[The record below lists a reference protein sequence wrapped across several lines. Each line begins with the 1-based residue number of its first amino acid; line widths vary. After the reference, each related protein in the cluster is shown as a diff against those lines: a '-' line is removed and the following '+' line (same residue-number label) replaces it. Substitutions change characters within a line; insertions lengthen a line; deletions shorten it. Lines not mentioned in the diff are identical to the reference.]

1 MTSERCVS
9 GVDGLSEVNY
19 SLRMVDGVKL
29 MRTREFDRWLRKLAQ
44 RNAADAARVGRRLQR
59 IEDGIIGDVKHFGAI
74 GEIRIHDGPGYRVY
88 FLKHEGGFILL
99 CGGRKAS
106 QERDLDR
113 ARKMAKE
120 LRDDLR
126 EE

>member
-1 MTSERCVS
+1 M
-9 GVDGLSEVNY
+9 VNY
-19 SLRMVDGVKL
+19 SLRTADGVKL
-29 MRTREFDRWLRKLAQ
+29 TRTRDFDKWLRKLTV
-44 RNAADAARVGRRLQR
+44 RSAADAARVARRLQR
-59 IEDGIIGDVKHFGAI
+59 LEDGIIGDVKHFGAI
-74 GEIRIHDGPGYRVY
+74 GEIRVHDGPGYRVY
-88 FLKHEGGFILL
+88 FMKRRGGFILL

-106 QERDLDR
+106 QKRDLDR